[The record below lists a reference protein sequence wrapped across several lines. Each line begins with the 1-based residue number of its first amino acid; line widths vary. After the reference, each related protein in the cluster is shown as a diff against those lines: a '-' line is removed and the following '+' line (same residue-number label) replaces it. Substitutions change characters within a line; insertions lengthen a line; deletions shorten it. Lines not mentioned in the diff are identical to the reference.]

1 METTKSTLTAA
12 RPDAARATLFRNVYL
27 WMTMALCLTALTA
40 YTVAGSESLLQ
51 AIFSSRALFF
61 GLIIGELVLVMV
73 LAANI
78 MRMSFLTATLLFI
91 AYSVVNGA
99 TLSVIFLVYDL
110 GSIGLTFLVTA
121 GMFGA
126 MSLYGFVTGRDLS
139 SWGNLL
145 MMALVGVIIASL
157 VNLFL
162 KSEMLMWIV
171 TYIGIL
177 LFVGLTAY
185 DTQRIKRMIY
195 SGAEVD
201 ETMQKLALLGALSLY
216 LDFINLFL
224 YMLRLLGNRR

>member
-1 METTKSTLTAA
+1 METTNTTLSAA
-12 RPDAARATLFRNVYL
+12 RPDAARATLLRSVYL
-27 WMTMALCLTALTA
+27 WMTMALALTALTA
-40 YTVAGSESLLQ
+40 YTVAGSERLLQ
-51 AIFSSRALFF
+51 AVFSSRALFF
-61 GLIIGELVLVMV
+61 GLIIGELVLVVV

-78 MRMSFLTATLLFI
+78 LRMSFLTATLMFI

-99 TLSVIFLVYDL
+99 TLSILFLTYDL

-121 GMFGA
+121 GMFGS
-126 MSLYGFVTGRDLS
+126 MSLYGFLTGRDLS

-145 MMALVGVIIASL
+145 LAALVGIVIATIA
-157 VNLFL
+157 NLFL
-162 KSEMLMWIV
+162 KSDALMWIV

-195 SGAEVD
+195 SGAAVD

-224 YMLRLLGNRR
+224 YLLRLLGNRR